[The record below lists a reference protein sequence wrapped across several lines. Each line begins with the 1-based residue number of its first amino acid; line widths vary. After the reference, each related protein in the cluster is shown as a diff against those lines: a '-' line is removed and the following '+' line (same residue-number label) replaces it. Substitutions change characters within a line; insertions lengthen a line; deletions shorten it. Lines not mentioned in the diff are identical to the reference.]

1 VRRPVAAFLR
11 IGSKPT
17 EEQRRQVAALQKEIR
32 KMHTFMFRISALAF
46 AMLAFLNLATD
57 YQAEIRRTSYG
68 IPHITARDYGSLGF
82 GEGYA
87 FAQDHLCS
95 LADQVVKVRGERAK
109 YFGPGDRNRNVMN
122 DISMRALGIYD
133 QARAMYRAM
142 GKERRDIVDGY
153 VAGYNTYLREVSKA
167 GVPGWCKGA
176 DWVFE
181 ITPEDVIAYGQ
192 SIVITST
199 NFADAIASAKP
210 PKSEVASASG
220 SEIPDFLQASNGWG
234 IGSERSESGRGMLLA
249 NPHYPW
255 VGANRFWEKHLT
267 VPGELNVYGVGLLG
281 APGVAIGFN
290 SAVAWTH
297 TVSAGKR
304 YVLYSLNLVPGSP
317 TKYYYDG
324 KEREMTSRVVT
335 IDVKDADGSMKKL
348 EQRVFFSHYG
358 PIVSLA
364 GLEWS
369 AKSAVT
375 LRDANADN
383 TNFGEQHTAMARA
396 KNLDEFKAA
405 HAKFNSMPWINTI
418 STSAEGRAWY
428 ADTSATPYLS
438 REAIEG
444 WLKRTEAD
452 MPTRV
457 AWQRGVVLLDGS
469 NSLYEFK
476 SDSSTRAGVIPYS
489 MMPQIERRDFVFNS
503 NDSYWLANPH
513 QLLTGFS
520 PLQGGEATP
529 RSLRTRMN
537 SVLLDD
543 TTPEGP
549 SGRNG
554 KFSLDELTAAV
565 FSNRS
570 MPAELLRTQVVD
582 RCKATGSVVVD
593 GQSIDLKPACAV
605 LEKWDG
611 RYDLASSGAVLWRE
625 FITQYDGSSLS
636 RAGALFKNDFL
647 ATDPVGSPN
656 TLAAG
661 GGAGDQGM
669 INLGKAVRF
678 LNSEHIALDTAL
690 GKLQYSDKK
699 SGVKIPIHGGEGTY
713 EGIANFVNF
722 APNTTTL
729 EPFANP
735 EKLKGSRLMTKEGY
749 LVNRGSSFVM
759 ALEYTDS
766 GPRAMAI
773 LTYSESG
780 DPTSPHYYDQTEL
793 YSMKKWRK
801 VLFSEKDIAS
811 DPNLKTKKITGKR

>member
-1 VRRPVAAFLR
+1 MIGLIILSYLSPSAA
-11 IGSKPT
+11 
-17 EEQRRQVAALQKEIR
+17 
-32 KMHTFMFRISALAF
+32 
-46 AMLAFLNLATD
+46 D

-68 IPHITARDYGSLGF
+68 IPHITAKDYGSLGF

-95 LADQVVKVRGERAK
+95 LADQVIKVRGERAK
-109 YFGPGDRNRNVMN
+109 YFGPGDRNRNVAN
-122 DISMRALGIYD
+122 DISMKALGVYE
-133 QARAMYRAM
+133 QARAMYRAV
-142 GKERRDIVDGY
+142 GKERHDIVDGY
-153 VAGYNTYLREVSKA
+153 VAGFNTYLREVGKN

-176 DWVFE
+176 DWVSE
-181 ITPEDVIAYGQ
+181 ITAEDVIAYGQ

-199 NFADAIASAKP
+199 NFADGIASAKP
-210 PKSEVASASG
+210 PKAEVARAQG
-220 SEIPDFLQASNGWG
+220 AEIPDFEQASNGWG

-255 VGANRFWEKHLT
+255 VGSNRFWEKHLT
-267 VPGELNVYGVGLLG
+267 IPGELNVYGVGLLG
-281 APGVAIGFN
+281 TPGVAIGFN
-290 SAVAWTH
+290 NAVAWTH

-304 YVLYSLNLVPGSP
+304 FVLYSLNLVPGNP

-324 KEREMTSRVVT
+324 KEREMTSRVVA
-335 IDVKDADGSMKKL
+335 IDVKEANGQLRKL

-364 GLEWS
+364 GLEWN
-369 AKSAVT
+369 AKTAVSI
-375 LRDANADN
+375 RDANADN

-438 REAIEG
+438 KEAIEA
-444 WLKRTEAD
+444 WLKRRESD

-469 NSLYEFK
+469 NSVYEFK
-476 SDSSTRAGVIPYS
+476 SDPSTRPGVIPFS
-489 MMPQIERRDFVFNS
+489 MMPQLERRDFVFNA

-537 SVLLDD
+537 SRLLDD
-543 TTPEGP
+543 TTPDGP
-549 SGRNG
+549 SGKNG

-570 MPAELLRTQVVD
+570 MPAELLRVQLVE
-582 RCKATGSVVVD
+582 RCKASGAITVD
-593 GQSIDLKPACAV
+593 GQSVDPKPACAV

-611 RYDLASSGAVLWRE
+611 RYDLTSSGAILWRE
-625 FITQYDGSSLS
+625 FITQFDGGALTQ
-636 RAGALFKNDFL
+636 AGGLFKNDFS
-647 ATDPVGSPN
+647 ATDPVGTPN
-656 TLAAG
+656 TLATN
-661 GGAGDQGM
+661 DQALT
-669 INLGKAVRF
+669 NLAKAVKF
-678 LNSEHIALDTAL
+678 LNSEGIALDTPL

-699 SGVKIPIHGGEGTY
+699 SGARIPIHGGEGTY

-735 EKLKGSRLMTKEGY
+735 EKLKGSRLMLKDGY

-766 GPRAMAI
+766 GPRAVAI

-780 DPTSPHYYDQTEL
+780 DPTSPHFYDQTEL

-811 DPNLKTKKITGKR
+811 DPTLKTKKVMGKR